1 MAVEV
6 GVHSFGSAEAKQAYH
21 LRSQLAHGQQ
31 LGGLAPADRQLYD
44 SMEAVL
50 RNALL
55 RSIEDDEFAG
65 TLSDDQRI
73 KKRWPICL

>member
-1 MAVEV
+1 VE
-6 GVHSFGSAEAKQAYH
+6 QAPLFVERVALCRVVCVVQSRSYP

-55 RSIEDDEFAG
+55 RSIEDDDFAD
-65 TLSDDQRI
+65 TLEDVQEAN
-73 KKRWPICL
+73 